1 MPAFCLPLLH
11 VIFVPVASLTSTP
24 TLALRPP
31 KISLFFMLTITW
43 RLLFLITDLVISEQ
57 SSRPPLHDRSAPVYC
72 SGAEGGL
79 GGCLLTS
86 QGTTESTVQQLW
98 GFVIVEG
105 CLSWSRV
112 LPTYLFLSPYLC
124 IVVLRQ
130 CTALRSDGF
139 VSPRHKATSVFGI
152 CRR

>member
-43 RLLFLITDLVISEQ
+43 RLLLLITDLVISEQ
-57 SSRPPLHDRSAPVYC
+57 GSRPPLHDRSAPVYC
-72 SGAEGGL
+72 SGAGRGL

-86 QGTTESTVQQLW
+86 QGTTESTDQQLS
-98 GFVIVEG
+98 GVCYRRRLFVLKQGVTH
-105 CLSWSRV
+105 
-112 LPTYLFLSPYLC
+112 LPFL
-124 IVVLRQ
+124 I
-130 CTALRSDGF
+130 ALPVHCCPAAMDC
-139 VSPRHKATSVFGI
+139 AAI
-152 CRR
+152 